1 MKDIFLLAH
10 FIGLIVGAGTAFAVF
25 AISYLAPKFPAA
37 ARRDVLIQ
45 LFPLR
50 YISYIGLLLLILSG
64 GMLIIPMGGQVASQP
79 GFMIKMVFV
88 AAIVAASIFGMFQMR
103 RARRSADNDAFR
115 MLGYAGKVSF
125 ASSMA
130 VVVCAVYTFH

>member
-1 MKDIFLLAH
+1 MKDLFLLVH

-25 AISYLAPKFPAA
+25 SISYLAPKFPAA

-50 YISYIGLLLLILSG
+50 YISYIGLILLIVSGGLLL
-64 GMLIIPMGGQVASQP
+64 MPMGMQVASQP
-79 GFMIKMVFV
+79 GFIIKMVFV
-88 AAIVAASIFGMFQMR
+88 AVIAAASIFGIIQMR
-103 RARRSADNDAFR
+103 RARKSADTNAFKL
-115 MLGYAGKVSF
+115 LGYAGKVSV

-130 VVVCAVYTFH
+130 VVLCAVYTFH

>member
-1 MKDIFLLAH
+1 MKDVFLLGH
-10 FIGLIVGAGTAFAVF
+10 FVGLIIGAGTAFALF

-37 ARRDVLIQ
+37 ARREVLMQ

-50 YISYIGLLLLILSG
+50 YISYVGLLLLIASG
-64 GMLIIPMGGQVASQP
+64 IGLIIPMEAAVRQA
-79 GFMIKMVFV
+79 GFIIKMVFV
-88 AAIVAASIFGMFQMR
+88 AVIVAASIFGTIQMR